1 MGRVT
6 GLSAVTLAFTGVLA
20 ASLFQS
26 AAAGM
31 ISIVEDRE
39 NDFSRELFVTPVS
52 RLTLVGGKIAGETLV
67 ALCQGACIVVFALA
81 FGVRMSPA
89 QLALLLVAPC
99 LACCLLG
106 GAFGLA
112 TIAVLPNQRSA
123 MQIFQFL
130 IIPQYVLGGVLVP
143 LREVPPYLRVL
154 AHAMP
159 MTLCGRPDPRRVYA
173 GTPGYRLVASG
184 SPLVDAAVTG
194 DPVRRPADRGRGGVR
209 LPGANPLIRSFSRT
223 RREGPQVTG
232 VTVTVAQQPVLRP
245 PEQVSSSTKSFPA
258 AQRMALAVV
267 PDQVLR
273 PAAVHG
279 PAGRAGR
286 GGDGLPG
293 LGLPLGDHQP
303 PAGRGAPSSSRSRRR
318 CCHGVRLPSRYRLS
332 GPALASACRG

>member
-1 MGRVT
+1 VTGPRRELSGLLAIAQRDVTKLLRDRPRLAVNLAFPVLLIGGLGAILQPTVGRIT

-81 FGVRMSPA
+81 FGVRISPS
-89 QLALLLVAPC
+89 QLALLLGPC

-123 MQIFQFL
+123 MQIF
-130 IIPQYVLGGVLVP
+130 GGVLVP

-159 MTLCGRPDPRRVYA
+159 MTYVVNLTRSAYYA
-173 GTPGYRLVASG
+173 GTPAYRLVASG
-184 SPLVDAAVTG
+184 SPLVDVAVTLILFAVMLTVGAAVFG
-194 DPVRRPADRGRGGVR
+194 YRE
-209 LPGANPLIRSFSRT
+209 RT
-223 RREGPQVTG
+223 R
-232 VTVTVAQQPVLRP
+232 
-245 PEQVSSSTKSFPA
+245 
-258 AQRMALAVV
+258 
-267 PDQVLR
+267 
-273 PAAVHG
+273 
-279 PAGRAGR
+279 
-286 GGDGLPG
+286 
-293 LGLPLGDHQP
+293 
-303 PAGRGAPSSSRSRRR
+303 
-318 CCHGVRLPSRYRLS
+318 
-332 GPALASACRG
+332 